1 MLSEIYRAVQLV
13 WLCIKLIV
21 ACTVMVYIEMFGL
34 SLRKLNLHIAISTD
48 VTLPRDTIDI
58 TSDGEDVS
66 EPIKV
71 NAL

>member
-1 MLSEIYRAVQLV
+1 MLSETYRAVQLV
-13 WLCIKLIV
+13 WLCIKLTV
-21 ACTVMVYIEMFGL
+21 ACTVMVYRDVFG
-34 SLRKLNLHIAISTD
+34 KINLHIAISTD